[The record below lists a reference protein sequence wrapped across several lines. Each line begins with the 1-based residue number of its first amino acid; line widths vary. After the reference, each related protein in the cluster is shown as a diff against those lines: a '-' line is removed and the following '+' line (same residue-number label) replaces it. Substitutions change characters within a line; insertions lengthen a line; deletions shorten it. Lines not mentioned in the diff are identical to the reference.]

1 MRFSLVVARRPV
13 SSRAKSARKNLYQAR
28 LAADAAK
35 SLQADFPSYQRLYC
49 RILWFHSYATAQDVD
64 NIVKP
69 ILDSLKQIV
78 FKDDYQ
84 VAQCMAMRVDL
95 SQPYQIE
102 ANEELSDLINSGV
115 VDILYVE
122 IGPLDSQRVR
132 LGPIDGGEE

>member
-1 MRFSLVVARRPV
+1 
-13 SSRAKSARKNLYQAR
+13 
-28 LAADAAK
+28 
-35 SLQADFPSYQRLYC
+35 
-49 RILWFHSYATAQDVD
+49 
-64 NIVKP
+64 VKP

-102 ANEELSDLINSGV
+102 ANEELSDLINTGV

-132 LGPIDGGEE
+132 LGPTDGGEE